1 MNPTYK
7 FSHITF
13 RTQTALLLYICLIPG
28 GPWNGVF
35 AQSEPGIERTDSA
48 VVRPAASHPVPGSG
62 EDDQSD
68 NGSHEMP
75 VFFMI
80 GIAINAIMMLSFAV
94 WFVSEWKK
102 QNKRKAGGKRK

>member
-1 MNPTYK
+1 M
-7 FSHITF
+7 
-13 RTQTALLLYICLIPG
+13 LVCICLITG
-28 GPWNGVF
+28 EPWQGVF
-35 AQSEPGIERTDSA
+35 AQIEPGIERTDSMMVNPVA
-48 VVRPAASHPVPGSG
+48 PHAAPGSG
-62 EDDQSD
+62 DDVQPD